1 MVVVVVRSLKPSER
15 DDSIFNPQY
24 KKEKEFIREE
34 NKDMVKKIVLSLA
47 IILFLGR
54 KYFESKVIGVEI
66 YDIHLKKIDS
76 CIINN
81 MTNYYIKNNS
91 PYDLILTIKSEYDY
105 NTSYNSEVLYK
116 DTSIFI
122 WFTSKLEQSLEITG
136 ERYD

>member
-24 KKEKEFIREE
+24 KKEKDFTREE
-34 NKDMVKKIVLSLA
+34 NKDKIKKIVLSLV

-54 KYFESKVIGVEI
+54 GYFESKVIGVEI

-81 MTNYYIKNNS
+81 MTNYYVKNNS
-91 PYDLILTIKSEYDY
+91 PYNLILTIKSEYDY
-105 NTSYNSEVLYK
+105 NTSYNNDVLYK

-122 WFTSKLEQSLEITG
+122 WFTSNMRQSIEIIG